1 MHEEF
6 QSNQEGANDQHKRR
20 TLCHSKVILKRS
32 TIVTCYLVGKEGRRR
47 RGRSGKTTARCFL
60 GEVRKTP
67 SRGLKLSLSPL
78 PGDLSLLAASHTTGS
93 SPGWF
98 RKSLRLSK
106 RSPWPRQTPVLFSPF
121 LSHVQPQETQV
132 SETLSSLALQ
142 VLSLALPAAA
152 LRPHRAAS
160 RGSLS
165 LSACPGTWSSSSPA
179 NSGRAPSAAA
189 PASGSVSSH
198 QGSARQLRRAVNR
211 SWRDSGQ

>member
-1 MHEEF
+1 MEREIKRDVSKSPLGISSPCWCNSGGGWSAGPGMHEEF
-6 QSNQEGANDQHKRR
+6 QSNQEGANDQHKQR

-32 TIVTCYLVGKEGRRR
+32 TIVTCCLVGKGGRQR

-106 RSPWPRQTPVLFSPF
+106 RSPLATSDTGSFQSFPVPRSAPGN
-121 LSHVQPQETQV
+121 
-132 SETLSSLALQ
+132 SS
-142 VLSLALPAAA
+142 VRNFELPRTAGAVI
-152 LRPHRAAS
+152 
-160 RGSLS
+160 
-165 LSACPGTWSSSSPA
+165 SPA
-179 NSGRAPSAAA
+179 RRGA
-189 PASGSVSSH
+189 PASP
-198 QGSARQLRRAVNR
+198 RCF
-211 SWRDSGQ
+211 SGVT